1 MGFFGA
7 QEEEKKSGS
16 DQRVGIIANV
26 SMDGSQKRVSIESLL
41 LIQNNLSRTILKLYC
56 KESIQDDF

>member
-7 QEEEKKSGS
+7 QEEEKKSES
-16 DQRVGIIANV
+16 DQRVGIIARVN
-26 SMDGSQKRVSIESLL
+26 MDGSQKRVSIESLL
-41 LIQNNLSRTILKLYC
+41 LIQNNLSHTILKLYC